1 MINKK
6 HSNSVGTKEENQYK
20 KVFIVIQSFKINFLL
35 QLIVRRVIILY
46 LQSIIVTRVLLR
58 KPYLTASSQAKSSYY
73 YFFPI

>member
-6 HSNSVGTKEENQYK
+6 HSNSVGTEEENQYK

-46 LQSIIVTRVLLR
+46 LQSIIATRVLLR
-58 KPYLTASSQAKSSYY
+58 KPHLTTSSQAKSSYY
-73 YFFPI
+73 YSFPI